1 MLVLAR
7 AAGAIEVPGSGGHLT
22 MGGYLD
28 GLAVAGTQDAQRQ
41 RPQALL
47 DLHLD
52 GVANRWLRGRLDLRG
67 RIGGPFEGGRGVG
80 FYNYGQ
86 TFQNVTPSVELSE
99 AWTEVRGRKAEL
111 RLGIQKVAWGKLD
124 GIPPSDVV
132 NPRDFH
138 DPIVEDFEERKIGI
152 PAALGTYY
160 LPSFPKLKLSELR
173 ASLIWVPF
181 AVPPRLALIEER
193 WFPSSIVVPDTVTI
207 PAKVLAQAGLPG
219 PLTLPVNL
227 ATQNHSP
234 PRTFDA
240 GGVGFR
246 LGGTWWG
253 SDWDIYH
260 YTGPETGPDLDLRPE
275 LVLSLTPP
283 SGHVDSRLR
292 QAHDTMHMTGFDF
305 ASPIGAVTVRAE
317 AAFFQ
322 DRPYL
327 RKTSDLISPQALNQ
341 LPVKRI
347 LAELGRRHGVA
358 AVPLGELFPTLDSI
372 EWGIGADTVW
382 HGFQPL
388 VQLNQIA
395 ILGKA
400 PALVLSDPETRGVVS
415 LRKRVFEDR
424 IEFEGRG
431 VWAFE
436 RGAWFVFPRVSYRA
450 RDDLRLRVGY
460 LAIGGPRL
468 SMIGQFRE
476 NDEVVL
482 DARYT
487 F

>member
-28 GLAVAGTQDAQRQ
+28 GLAVSGTQGGSHQL
-41 RPQALL
+41 PQALL

-67 RIGGPFEGGRGVG
+67 RIGGPFEGGPGIG

-86 TFQNVTPSVELSE
+86 TFQNFTPSVELSE

-124 GIPPSDVV
+124 GIPPTDVL
-132 NPRDFH
+132 NPRDYH
-138 DPIVEDFEERKIGI
+138 DPIVQDFEERKIGI
-152 PAALGTYY
+152 PAAVGTYY
-160 LPSFPKLKLSELR
+160 LPSFPKLALSELR

-181 AVPPRLALIEER
+181 AVPPRLALTEER
-193 WFPSSIVVPDTVTI
+193 WFPSSIRVKSPIPVMLGDAAVPISVE
-207 PAKVLAQAGLPG
+207 LE
-219 PLTLPVNL
+219 
-227 ATQNHSP
+227 TQNDRP
-234 PRTFDA
+234 PRSFDA

-260 YTGPETGPDLDLRPE
+260 YTGPETGPDLDVRAVLTALTSTPSLR
-275 LVLSLTPP
+275 
-283 SGHVDSRLR
+283 GHVVSGLR
-292 QAHDTMHMTGFDF
+292 QAHDVMHMTGFDW

-322 DRPYL
+322 GRPYL
-327 RKTSDLISPQALNQ
+327 RDSSDLISPQALKS
-341 LPVKRI
+341 LPVLKIVDEFNHRGHADI
-347 LAELGRRHGVA
+347 
-358 AVPLGELFPTLDSI
+358 PLGDLFPSLDSI

-388 VQLNQIA
+388 IQLNQIA
-395 ILGKA
+395 ILGNA

-415 LRKRVFEDR
+415 IRKRVFEDR

-436 RGAWFVFPRVSYRA
+436 RGAWYVFPRVSYRA
-450 RDDLRLRVGY
+450 RDDLRLRIGY

-468 SMIGQFRE
+468 SMIGQFHE